1 MIFDIIRISNSTTGG
16 KRPTLSPFFSREIFY
31 RVSKM
36 IARLR
41 LLLLAS
47 CISLMSACG
56 GGGGGSSSSAAV
68 PSGSSGQTSAG
79 TSGSSSS
86 SSSTSTSSSSTSTD
100 SGSDDSDTTS
110 TSATGFNVPAMLTD
124 IADKVIIPNYESL
137 ATAANAFAADT
148 SSLATY
154 CGAIGSVDEAS
165 ALAAAQTEWLGV
177 MAKIQLTEPHAVGP
191 AGANDDTLRNRVLSY
206 ANVDLNTCGLDQSVA
221 QQSSADFNLSTRSS
235 NQRGFSAIEYLL
247 YNTTLSHSC
256 APQISATSGWNELSE
271 TSRKTQRCT
280 YAQSLAID
288 VADAASTIANEWSA
302 TGGDYRATFVAEDS
316 AGTSLQALTDVVI
329 IHMDKEAKDR
339 KIGIPTGVKAEC
351 SSYSCADL
359 IESPYSETSL
369 TNVRNNLV
377 GFREIFNGGDGV
389 GFDDLINDADFADI
403 TSSVQT
409 KIADAI
415 ANIDAASV
423 SLNDQATAINSE
435 TTASACTNAYVSP
448 DTSSTDYSACSL
460 TGLLKRITDVLKIEF
475 VNIVG
480 VNLPGSVQS
489 DND

>member
-1 MIFDIIRISNSTTGG
+1 MI
-16 KRPTLSPFFSREIFY
+16 
-31 RVSKM
+31 V
-36 IARLR
+36 RLR
-41 LLLLAS
+41 LLLLTSSMAL
-47 CISLMSACG
+47 ITACG

-68 PSGSSGQTSAG
+68 PSGSSGQTSTG
-79 TSGSSSS
+79 TSSSSSSSSSTSGSSSS
-86 SSSTSTSSSSTSTD
+86 SSSTSTD
-100 SGSDDSDTTS
+100 SGSNDSDTTS
-110 TSATGFNVPAMLTD
+110 NSSADFNIPAMLTD

-165 ALAAAQTEWLGV
+165 ALAAAQTEWLDV

-221 QQSSADFNLSTRSS
+221 QQSGADFDLSTRSS

-247 YNTTLSHSC
+247 YNTTLTHSC
-256 APQISATSGWNELSE
+256 APQISATSGWNELTE
-271 TSRKTQRCT
+271 TTRKTQRCT
-280 YAQSLAID
+280 YAQSLATD

-302 TGGDYRATFVAEDS
+302 TGGNYRATFVAEDS

-329 IHMDKEAKDR
+329 VHMDKEAKDR

-359 IESPYSETSL
+359 IESPYSESSL
-369 TNVRNNLV
+369 TNIRNNLI
-377 GFREIFNGGDGV
+377 GFREVFNGGDGV

-403 TSSVQT
+403 TTSVQT

-415 ANIDAASV
+415 ENIDAASV
-423 SLNDQATAINSE
+423 SLNDQATAITDE
-435 TTASACTNAYVSP
+435 TTASACTNAYGSP

>member
-1 MIFDIIRISNSTTGG
+1 MI
-16 KRPTLSPFFSREIFY
+16 
-31 RVSKM
+31 V
-36 IARLR
+36 RLR
-41 LLLLAS
+41 ILLLTSSVA
-47 CISLMSACG
+47 LMTACG
-56 GGGGGSSSSAAV
+56 GGGGGSSSSAAA
-68 PSGSSGQTSAG
+68 PSGSSGQTSTG
-79 TSGSSSS
+79 TASGSSSSSSSTTGSSSS
-86 SSSTSTSSSSTSTD
+86 SSSTSTDSSSSD
-100 SGSDDSDTTS
+100 NDTTS
-110 TSATGFNVPAMLTD
+110 DSTADFNIPAMLTD

-137 ATAANAFAADT
+137 ATAATAFAADA

-154 CGAIGSVDEAS
+154 CGAIGSADEAS
-165 ALAAAQTEWLGV
+165 ALGAAQTEWLDV

-235 NQRGFSAIEYLL
+235 NQRGFGAIEYLL
-247 YNTTLSHSC
+247 YNTTLTHSC
-256 APQISATSGWNELSE
+256 APQISATSEWNDLSE
-271 TSRKTQRCT
+271 TERKTQRCT
-280 YAQSLAID
+280 YAQSLATD
-288 VADAASTIANEWSA
+288 VADAATTIANEWSA
-302 TGGDYRATFVAEDS
+302 AGGNYRASFVAEDS

-329 IHMDKEAKDR
+329 VHMDKEAKDR

-369 TNVRNNLV
+369 TNIRNNLI
-377 GFREIFNGGDGV
+377 GFREVFNGGDGV

-415 ANIDAASV
+415 TNIDAASV
-423 SLNDQATAINSE
+423 SLNDQATAITDE
-435 TTASACTNAYVSP
+435 TTASACTNAYGSP

>member
-1 MIFDIIRISNSTTGG
+1 MI
-16 KRPTLSPFFSREIFY
+16 
-31 RVSKM
+31 V
-36 IARLR
+36 RLR
-41 LLLLAS
+41 LLLLTLSMAL
-47 CISLMSACG
+47 ITACG

-68 PSGSSGQTSAG
+68 PAGSSGQTSTGA
-79 TSGSSSS
+79 S
-86 SSSTSTSSSSTSTD
+86 SSSTTSSSSSSSSTSTD
-100 SGSDDSDTTS
+100 SGSTDNDATTNS
-110 TSATGFNVPAMLTD
+110 TNDFNIPAMLTD

-137 ATAANAFAADT
+137 ATTATAFAAGT
-148 SSLATY
+148 GSLATY
-154 CGAIGSVDEAS
+154 CGAIGSAEEAT
-165 ALAAAQTEWLGV
+165 ALAAAQTEWMSV
-177 MAKIQLTEPHAVGP
+177 MAKVQLTEPHAVGP

-206 ANVDLNTCGLDQSVA
+206 ANVNLNTCSLDQSVT
-221 QQSSADFNLSTRSS
+221 QQSNPDFNLSTRSS
-235 NQRGFSAIEYLL
+235 NQRGLGAIEYLL
-247 YNTTLSHSC
+247 YNTALTHSC
-256 APQISATSGWNELSE
+256 APQISATSGWNDLS
-271 TSRKTQRCT
+271 TTARKTQRCT
-280 YAQSLAID
+280 YAQSLATD
-288 VADAASTIANEWSA
+288 VADAATTIANEWSA
-302 TGGDYRATFVAEDS
+302 TGGNYRATFVAEDS

-329 IHMDKEAKDR
+329 VHMDKEAKDR

-369 TNVRNNLV
+369 TNIRNNLI
-377 GFREIFNGGDGV
+377 GFREVFNGGDGV

-415 ANIDAASV
+415 ANIDSASV
-423 SLNDQATAINSE
+423 SLSDQAAAITDE
-435 TTASACTNAYVSP
+435 TTASACTNAYGSP
-448 DTSSTDYSACSL
+448 DTSSIDYSACSL

>member
-1 MIFDIIRISNSTTGG
+1 MI
-16 KRPTLSPFFSREIFY
+16 
-31 RVSKM
+31 VQ
-36 IARLR
+36 LR

-47 CISLMSACG
+47 SVVLVAACG
-56 GGGGGSSSSAAV
+56 GGGGGSSSSAAAS
-68 PSGSSGQTSAG
+68 PG
-79 TSGSSSS
+79 
-86 SSSTSTSSSSTSTD
+86 D
-100 SGSDDSDTTS
+100 SGTTTDTPTADDSVPNNPPSDDNSSAATSDFDIP
-110 TSATGFNVPAMLTD
+110 GMLTD
-124 IADKVIIPNYESL
+124 IADKVIIPNYNAL
-137 ATAANAFAADT
+137 TTATTAFAADT
-148 SSLATY
+148 GSLATY
-154 CGAIGSVDEAS
+154 CSAIGTSDEAT
-165 ALAAAQTEWLGV
+165 ALASAQTEWLSV
-177 MAKIQLTEPHAVGP
+177 MAAIQVTEPHAVGP

-221 QQSSADFNLSTRSS
+221 QQSSTDFDLSTRSS

-247 YNTTLSHSC
+247 YNPTLTHSC
-256 APQISATSGWNELSE
+256 APQISATSEWNDLPE
-271 TSRKTQRCT
+271 TTRKTQRCT
-280 YAQSLAID
+280 YAQSLATD
-288 VADAASTIANEWSA
+288 VADAATTIANEWSA

-316 AGTSLQALTDVVI
+316 AGSSLQALTDVII

-339 KIGIPTGVKAEC
+339 KVGIPTGVKAEC
-351 SSYSCADL
+351 SAYSCPDL

-369 TNVRNNLV
+369 TNIRNNLV

-409 KIADAI
+409 KIVDAI
-415 ANIDAASV
+415 ANIDSASV
-423 SLNDQATAINSE
+423 SLNDQASAITDE
-435 TTASACTNAYVSP
+435 ATASACTNAYGSP

>member
-47 CISLMSACG
+47 CIALMSACG

-137 ATAANAFAADT
+137 ATAASAFAADT

-177 MAKIQLTEPHAVGP
+177 MAKIQLTEPHAV
-191 AGANDDTLRNRVLSY
+191 AGGR
-206 ANVDLNTCGLDQSVA
+206 
-221 QQSSADFNLSTRSS
+221 
-235 NQRGFSAIEYLL
+235 QR
-247 YNTTLSHSC
+247 
-256 APQISATSGWNELSE
+256 
-271 TSRKTQRCT
+271 
-280 YAQSLAID
+280 
-288 VADAASTIANEWSA
+288 
-302 TGGDYRATFVAEDS
+302 
-316 AGTSLQALTDVVI
+316 
-329 IHMDKEAKDR
+329 
-339 KIGIPTGVKAEC
+339 
-351 SSYSCADL
+351 
-359 IESPYSETSL
+359 
-369 TNVRNNLV
+369 
-377 GFREIFNGGDGV
+377 
-389 GFDDLINDADFADI
+389 
-403 TSSVQT
+403 
-409 KIADAI
+409 
-415 ANIDAASV
+415 
-423 SLNDQATAINSE
+423 
-435 TTASACTNAYVSP
+435 
-448 DTSSTDYSACSL
+448 
-460 TGLLKRITDVLKIEF
+460 
-475 VNIVG
+475 
-480 VNLPGSVQS
+480 
-489 DND
+489 

>member
-1 MIFDIIRISNSTTGG
+1 MVVQS
-16 KRPTLSPFFSREIFY
+16 
-31 RVSKM
+31 
-36 IARLR
+36 R

-47 CISLMSACG
+47 CVALMTACG
-56 GGGGGSSSSAAV
+56 GGGSGSSSPAAV
-68 PSGSSGQTSAG
+68 ASGSGGQTTTG
-79 TSGSSSS
+79 TSSGSSSS
-86 SSSTSTSSSSTSTD
+86 SSTGGSSSSSTD
-100 SGSDDSDTTS
+100 SGSSDSDTTS
-110 TSATGFNVPAMLTD
+110 SSSADFNIPAMLTD

-137 ATAANAFAADT
+137 ASAATAFAADT

-154 CGAIGSVDEAS
+154 CGAIGSADEAS
-165 ALAAAQTEWLGV
+165 ALAAAQTEWLDV

-206 ANVDLNTCGLDQSVA
+206 ANVDLNSCGLDQSVA
-221 QQSSADFNLSTRSS
+221 QQSSADFDLSTRSS

-247 YNTTLSHSC
+247 YNTTLTHSC
-256 APQISATSGWNELSE
+256 APQISATSGWNDLTE
-271 TSRKTQRCT
+271 TTQKTQRCT
-280 YAQSLAID
+280 YAQSLATD
-288 VADAASTIANEWSA
+288 VADAATTIANEWSA
-302 TGGDYRATFVAEDS
+302 TGGDYRATFVAEES

-339 KIGIPTGVKAEC
+339 KVGIPTGVKAEC
-351 SSYSCADL
+351 SAYSCADL

-369 TNVRNNLV
+369 TNIRNNLV
-377 GFREIFNGGDGV
+377 GFREIFNGGNGV

-415 ANIDAASV
+415 ENIDSASV
-423 SLNDQATAINSE
+423 TLKDQATAITDE
-435 TTASACTNAYVSP
+435 TTASACTNAYGSP
-448 DTSSTDYSACSL
+448 GTSSTDYSACSL

>member
-1 MIFDIIRISNSTTGG
+1 MIVRQ
-16 KRPTLSPFFSREIFY
+16 
-31 RVSKM
+31 
-36 IARLR
+36 R
-41 LLLLAS
+41 LLLLTLSMAL
-47 CISLMSACG
+47 ITACG

-68 PSGSSGQTSAG
+68 PAGSSGQTSAG

-110 TSATGFNVPAMLTD
+110 TSATGFNIPAMLTD

-137 ATAANAFAADT
+137 ATTATAFAAGT
-148 SSLATY
+148 GSLATY
-154 CGAIGSVDEAS
+154 CGAIGSAEEAT
-165 ALAAAQTEWLGV
+165 ALAAAQTEWMSV
-177 MAKIQLTEPHAVGP
+177 MAKVQLTEPHAVGP

-206 ANVDLNTCGLDQSVA
+206 ANVNLNTCSLDQSVS
-221 QQSSADFNLSTRSS
+221 QQSNPDFNLSTRSS
-235 NQRGFSAIEYLL
+235 NQRGLGAIEYLL
-247 YNTTLSHSC
+247 YNTALTHSC
-256 APQISATSGWNELSE
+256 APQISATSGWNDLS
-271 TSRKTQRCT
+271 TTARKTQRCT
-280 YAQSLAID
+280 YAQSLATD
-288 VADAASTIANEWSA
+288 VADAATTIANEWSA
-302 TGGDYRATFVAEDS
+302 TGGNYRATFVAEDS

-329 IHMDKEAKDR
+329 VHMDKEAKDR

-369 TNVRNNLV
+369 TNIRNNLI
-377 GFREIFNGGDGV
+377 GFREVFNGGDGV

-415 ANIDAASV
+415 ANIDSASV
-423 SLNDQATAINSE
+423 SLSDQAAAITDE
-435 TTASACTNAYVSP
+435 TTASACTNAYGSP
-448 DTSSTDYSACSL
+448 DTSSIDYSACSL

>member
-1 MIFDIIRISNSTTGG
+1 MI
-16 KRPTLSPFFSREIFY
+16 
-31 RVSKM
+31 V
-36 IARLR
+36 RLR
-41 LLLLAS
+41 LLLLTSSMAL
-47 CISLMSACG
+47 ITACG

-68 PSGSSGQTSAG
+68 PSGSSGQTSTG
-79 TSGSSSS
+79 TSSSSSSSSSTSGSSSS
-86 SSSTSTSSSSTSTD
+86 SSSTSTD
-100 SGSDDSDTTS
+100 SDSNDSDTTS
-110 TSATGFNVPAMLTD
+110 NSSADFNIPAMLTD

-165 ALAAAQTEWLGV
+165 ALAAAQTEWLDV

-221 QQSSADFNLSTRSS
+221 QQSSADFDLSTRSS

-247 YNTTLSHSC
+247 YNTTLTHSC
-256 APQISATSGWNELSE
+256 APQISATSGWNELTE
-271 TSRKTQRCT
+271 TTRKTQRCT
-280 YAQSLAID
+280 YAQSLATD
-288 VADAASTIANEWSA
+288 VADVASTIANQWSA

-339 KIGIPTGVKAEC
+339 KVGIPTGVKAEC
-351 SSYSCADL
+351 SAYSCADL

-369 TNVRNNLV
+369 TNIRNNLV

-403 TSSVQT
+403 TTSVQT

-415 ANIDAASV
+415 TNIDAASV
-423 SLNDQATAINSE
+423 SLNDQASAITDE
-435 TTASACTNAYVSP
+435 TTASACTNAYGSP
-448 DTSSTDYSACSL
+448 DTGSIDYSACSL

>member
-1 MIFDIIRISNSTTGG
+1 
-16 KRPTLSPFFSREIFY
+16 
-31 RVSKM
+31 
-36 IARLR
+36 
-41 LLLLAS
+41 
-47 CISLMSACG
+47 
-56 GGGGGSSSSAAV
+56 
-68 PSGSSGQTSAG
+68 
-79 TSGSSSS
+79 
-86 SSSTSTSSSSTSTD
+86 
-100 SGSDDSDTTS
+100 
-110 TSATGFNVPAMLTD
+110 MLTD

-137 ATAANAFAADT
+137 ATEANEFAADT
-148 SSLATY
+148 SALATY
-154 CGAIGSVDEAS
+154 CGAIGSADEDS
-165 ALAAAQTEWLGV
+165 ALAAAQTEWSGV

-221 QQSSADFNLSTRSS
+221 QQSNADFELSARSS

-247 YNTTLSHSC
+247 YNTTLTHSC
-256 APQISATSGWNELSE
+256 APQISATSGWNDLAE
-271 TSRKTQRCT
+271 TTQKTQRCT
-280 YAQSLAID
+280 YAQSLARD

-302 TGGDYRATFVAEDS
+302 AGGDYRATFVAEES

-339 KIGIPTGVKAEC
+339 KVGIPTGVKAEC
-351 SSYSCADL
+351 SGFSCVDL

-369 TNVRNNLV
+369 TNIRNNLV
-377 GFREIFNGGDGV
+377 GFREIFNGGDGL

-403 TSSVQT
+403 TTSVQT
-409 KIADAI
+409 KISDAI
-415 ANIDAASV
+415 ANIDSASV
-423 SLNDQATAINSE
+423 SLNDQATAITDE
-435 TTASACTNAYVSP
+435 TTASACTNAYGSP